1 MKRIITKIYCK
12 ESTNKFCKCVYIT
25 SKDEEGNNEENRVFF
40 ESVEVDES
48 KLQIIYFDQTTTNMI
63 QGLKGIFARKPLI
76 SIGI

>member
-1 MKRIITKIYCK
+1 MEIDKRNKILKQIVSIGILIILIILLVQISNITGTDF
-12 ESTNKFCKCVYIT
+12 EYI
-25 SKDEEGNNEENRVFF
+25 
-40 ESVEVDES
+40 VDES